1 MSKMGLLANVRS
13 VISSPTAYRWIIALF
28 VLQAV
33 FSAVVIAPSTP
44 KDGIGGKYVERN
56 ENGVVPD
63 GHRHLG
69 AIYYYAER
77 PVLAGPVIS
86 DMADDD
92 LWMGDLVRFPSYL
105 YYYAL
110 SFPVRV
116 AMALHASDTAII
128 YVVRLIGLAI
138 GVLALLVFRRI
149 TRLVTGSLAV
159 QNISLLALSLTG
171 SFVWLAAAENYDVPA
186 LLLWFAFLYVSMSLF
201 IKKDAKYLYLMATW
215 FFLLAVTKYTY
226 IPFAGLFGLI
236 AVGLYAKNN
245 GASKPGQLTHLMRID
260 IKSWLGTLQ
269 KWQIALGV
277 VLLIISAGL
286 FTERIIGNLATYQSF
301 NPSCKELHSHE
312 ACMKFGVYARN
323 YNQKQRLAS
332 GTVDPIEYVP
342 VVGYPAYWVLRYFD
356 SMYVYMGH
364 IYIPHYSFLIELAG
378 IFAAIIGVLM
388 LIFAKIKHIRIVKG
402 QPEFYLLAV
411 VGGLIGAQFLFNLN
425 TILNYGGQTYAHQG
439 RYLLSVVGFAYL
451 LYFIIF
457 KRVYNRQSAPRRRV
471 TLWVGMLVALY
482 TIVLASAIP
491 SFLIHATHEAWY
503 SPLAQQILPA
513 WLTHRN

>member
-77 PVLAGPVIS
+77 PILAGPVIR
-86 DMADDD
+86 DMSDDD
-92 LWMGDLVRFPSYL
+92 MWMGDLVRFPSYL

-110 SFPVRV
+110 SFPVRA
-116 AMALHASDTAII
+116 AMALGATDGAII
-128 YVVRLIGLAI
+128 LLVRLIGI
-138 GVLALLVFRRI
+138 GMGLVTLLTFRRI
-149 TRLVTGSLAV
+149 TQLVASSLAV
-159 QNISLLALSLTG
+159 QNLSLLALALTG
-171 SFVWLAAAENYDVPA
+171 SFVWLSAAENYDIPA
-186 LLLWFAFLYVSMSLF
+186 LMLWFAFLYGSMSLF
-201 IKKDAKYLYLMATW
+201 IKKDARYVYWMALW
-215 FFLLAVTKYTY
+215 FLLLAITKYTY
-226 IPFAGLFGLI
+226 IPFAGVFGLI
-236 AVGLYAKNN
+236 ALWLYAKNN
-245 GASKPGQLTHLMRID
+245 QALRLKSFSRTLTND
-260 IKSWLGTLQ
+260 IKTWLTKLRT
-269 KWQIALGV
+269 WQIIIGIV
-277 VLLIISAGL
+277 VLVMSVGL
-286 FTERIIGNLATYQSF
+286 FSERIIGNLAAYQSF
-301 NPSCKELHSHE
+301 NPSCKEIHSHE

-402 QPEFYLLAV
+402 QPEFYMLAV
-411 VGGLIGAQFLFNLN
+411 VVGLIGAQFLFNLN

-451 LYFIIF
+451 LYFIIL
-457 KRVYNRQSAPRRRV
+457 KRVYSRQSAPRRRV
-471 TLWVGMLVALY
+471 TLWVGVLVALY